1 MLTTTRREIINDY
14 DISQN
19 KQLRNFAPEYNYTC
33 EQETVKD
40 YQDARQ
46 ENNYSRHYMSKSELA
61 QRLYGEDYRDG
72 YESVENNAENY
83 SNPDLMPSMQTMQ
96 ATQNAYYR
104 PMVSREERN
113 ATTTKQKLS
122 TRSKILIASYAAVLL
137 ALVLIITLTTVSI
150 ASLFAD
156 VNALEIKLNSEIES
170 VAVLDDSIA
179 QAETPEVIAQKAS
192 QMGMKNVS
200 ANQKFDLPA
209 TKVAQNANV
218 NSNGFD
224 NLCDVVSSIFG
235 G

>member
-113 ATTTKQKLS
+113 ATTKQKLS

-137 ALVLIITLTTVSI
+137 
-150 ASLFAD
+150 D
-156 VNALEIKLNSEIES
+156 RKS
-170 VAVLDDSIA
+170 VV
-179 QAETPEVIAQKAS
+179 
-192 QMGMKNVS
+192 
-200 ANQKFDLPA
+200 
-209 TKVAQNANV
+209 
-218 NSNGFD
+218 
-224 NLCDVVSSIFG
+224 
-235 G
+235 

>member
-19 KQLRNFAPEYNYTC
+19 RQLRNFAPEYNYTR
-33 EQETVKD
+33 EQEPTRDFQAEKP
-40 YQDARQ
+40 Q
-46 ENNYSRHYMSKSELA
+46 NYSRHYMSRSEMA

-96 ATQNAYYR
+96 ATQSAYYR
-104 PMVSREERN
+104 PLSRTQDKET
-113 ATTTKQKLS
+113 AGAKQKLS

-137 ALVLIITLTTVSI
+137 ALALIITLTTVSI

-156 VNALEIKLNSEIES
+156 ASALELKLNSEMET
-170 VAVLDDSIA
+170 VAMLDESIA
-179 QAETPEVIAQKAS
+179 QAEDPAIIAEKAS
-192 QMGMKNVS
+192 QMGMTNQSVS
-200 ANQKFDLPA
+200 QKFDLPT
-209 TKVAQNANV
+209 TKVAQNSGV
-218 NSNGFD
+218 NTNGFD
-224 NLCDVVSSIFG
+224 NLCDAVSSIFG

>member
-83 SNPDLMPSMQTMQ
+83 SNPDLMPS
-96 ATQNAYYR
+96 
-104 PMVSREERN
+104 
-113 ATTTKQKLS
+113 
-122 TRSKILIASYAAVLL
+122 
-137 ALVLIITLTTVSI
+137 
-150 ASLFAD
+150 
-156 VNALEIKLNSEIES
+156 
-170 VAVLDDSIA
+170 
-179 QAETPEVIAQKAS
+179 
-192 QMGMKNVS
+192 
-200 ANQKFDLPA
+200 
-209 TKVAQNANV
+209 NANYAGNAKCV
-218 NSNGFD
+218 LPPDGKQRGKKRNN
-224 NLCDVVSSIFG
+224 
-235 G
+235 